1 MKIVFG
7 LHQIDKTELHSK
19 FVYDM
24 FYVSIQMANELGYET
39 VLYGTSDAIERL
51 GIYVT
56 EVHNTNGL
64 DYIFFDDLKIYIL
77 ETRNDDYLI
86 MDGDIFLH
94 SPLIFKNTNSFLYV
108 DNIVKTHHSG
118 YMKDALTTFN
128 SFDIQSII
136 PEWNPLTKISF
147 STGLLKIKGNNGL
160 LNYYI
165 QSYKKLRSWFLKNE
179 NELIKNN
186 LDLESKKSLSSHIIC
201 EHLLQRVVEYYGLQ
215 FEQLDIENSYYH
227 WQGSEKFKNN
237 DKVNCI
243 TLLSDNHRVMN
254 TSIKNVYNYLLNT
267 NQIKPI
273 LYP

>member
-1 MKIVFG
+1 MKLIWSLVNNTPN
-7 LHQIDKTELHSK
+7 IPHSK
-19 FVYDM
+19 YVYDM

-39 VLYGTSDAIERL
+39 ILYGTSDAIEQL
-51 GIYVT
+51 GMYVT
-56 EVHNTNGL
+56 KVYNVDGF

-86 MDGDIFLH
+86 IDGDVFLH

-108 DNIVKTHHSG
+108 DNVVNSHHSG

-147 STGLLKIKGNNGL
+147 STALLKVKPNNKL

-179 NELIKNN
+179 KELTKNN
-186 LDLESKKSLSSHIIC
+186 SDLESRKSLSSHIIC

-227 WQGSEKFKNN
+227 WQGDEKFKNN

-243 TLLSDNHRVMN
+243 TLLSDNHKVMN
-254 TSIKNVYNYLLNT
+254 TSVKNVYNYLLNT
-267 NQIKPI
+267 NQIKPL

>member
-7 LHQIDKTELHSK
+7 LHQIDKTQLHSK

-39 VLYGTSDAIERL
+39 VLYGTPDAIERL
-51 GIYVT
+51 GEYVS
-56 EVHNTNGL
+56 EVHNTEQL
-64 DYIFFDDLKIYIL
+64 DYIFFDDLKIHIL
-77 ETRNDDYLI
+77 ETRKDDYLI
-86 MDGDIFLH
+86 MDGDVFLH
-94 SPLIFKNTNSFLYV
+94 SPLIFKNTNPFLYV
-108 DNIVKTHHSG
+108 DTIVKAHHSG

-128 SFDIQSII
+128 TFNIQSLI
-136 PEWNPLTKISF
+136 PEWNSLTKISF
-147 STGLLKIKGNNGL
+147 STGLLKIKSNNGL

-165 QSYKKLRSWFLKNE
+165 QSYKKLRNWFLENE
-179 NELIKNN
+179 NELIKHSSE
-186 LDLESKKSLSSHIIC
+186 LESKKSLSSHIIC
-201 EHLLQRVVEYYGLQ
+201 EHLLQRMVQYYELK

-243 TLLSDNHRVMN
+243 TLLSDTHKVMN
-254 TSIKNVYNYLLNT
+254 GTIKNVYDYLVNT

>member
-7 LHQIDKTELHSK
+7 LQQIDKTQLHSK

-51 GIYVT
+51 GMYVNK
-56 EVHNTNGL
+56 VHNTDGL
-64 DYIFFDDLKIYIL
+64 DYIFFDDLKIHIL
-77 ETRNDDYLI
+77 ETRKDNYILI
-86 MDGDIFLH
+86 DGDVFLH
-94 SPLIFKNTNSFLYV
+94 SPLVFKNTNSFLYV
-108 DNIVKTHHSG
+108 DKIVKAQHSG
-118 YMKDALTTFN
+118 YMKDALIAFN
-128 SFDIQSII
+128 TFDIQSII
-136 PEWNPLTKISF
+136 PEWNPFTKISL

-165 QSYKKLRSWFLKNE
+165 QSYKKLREWYLINE
-179 NELIKNN
+179 KELVDNN
-186 LDLESKKSLSSHIIC
+186 SELESKKSLSSHLIC
-201 EHLLQRVVEYYGLQ
+201 EHLLQRIVEYYGMQ
-215 FEQLDIENSYYH
+215 FEQLDMENSYYH
-227 WQGSEKFKNN
+227 WQGSEKFNNN

-243 TLLSDNHRVMN
+243 TLLSDTHKVMN
-254 TSIKNVYNYLLNT
+254 GSIKNVYNYLLNA

>member
-7 LHQIDKTELHSK
+7 LHQIDKTQLHSK

-24 FYVSIQMANELGYET
+24 FYVSIQMANDLGYET

-56 EVHNTNGL
+56 EVHNTDGL
-64 DYIFFDDLKIYIL
+64 DYIFFDDLKIHIL
-77 ETRNDDYLI
+77 EIRKDDYLI
-86 MDGDIFLH
+86 IDGDVFLH
-94 SPLIFKNTNSFLYV
+94 SPLVFKNTNPFLYIDSV
-108 DNIVKTHHSG
+108 VKAHHNG

-128 SFDIQSII
+128 SFDIQSMI
-136 PEWNPLTKISF
+136 PEWNPITKISF

-165 QSYKKLRSWFLKNE
+165 QSYKKLRSWFLE
-179 NELIKNN
+179 NEKELTKNN
-186 LDLESKKSLSSHIIC
+186 SDLESKKSLSSHIIC

-227 WQGSEKFKNN
+227 WQGDGKFKNN

-243 TLLSDNHRVMN
+243 TLLSDNHKVMH
-254 TSIKNVYNYLLNT
+254 TSVKNVYNYLLNT
-267 NQIKPI
+267 NQIKPV

>member
-7 LHQIDKTELHSK
+7 LHQMDKTQLHSK

-24 FYVSIQMANELGYET
+24 FYVSIQMANELGYQT

-51 GIYVT
+51 GEYVS
-56 EVHNTNGL
+56 EVHNTEQL
-64 DYIFFDDLKIYIL
+64 DYIFFDDLKIHIL
-77 ETRNDDYLI
+77 ETRKDDYLI
-86 MDGDIFLH
+86 MDGDVFLH

-108 DNIVKTHHSG
+108 DTIVRAHYIG

-128 SFDIQSII
+128 TFDIQSII
-136 PEWNPLTKISF
+136 PEWNPFTKISF

-160 LNYYI
+160 LKYYI
-165 QSYKKLRSWFLKNE
+165 ESYKKLRSWFLE
-179 NELIKNN
+179 NETELTKNN
-186 LDLESKKSLSSHIIC
+186 SELESKKSLSSHLIC
-201 EHLLQRVVEYYGLQ
+201 EHLLQRMVEYYGLQ
-215 FEQLDIENSYYH
+215 FEQLYNENSYYH
-227 WQGSEKFKNN
+227 WQGAEKFKNN

-243 TLLSDNHRVMN
+243 TLLSDTHKVMN
-254 TSIKNVYNYLLNT
+254 GTIKNVYDYLVNT